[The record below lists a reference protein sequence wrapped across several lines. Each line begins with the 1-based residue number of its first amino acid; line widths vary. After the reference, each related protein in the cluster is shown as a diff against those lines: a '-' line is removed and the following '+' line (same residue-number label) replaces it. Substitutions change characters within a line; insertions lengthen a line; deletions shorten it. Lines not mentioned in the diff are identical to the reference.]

1 MSARDRI
8 LERIRSARGANAADR
23 VKEQQLAEDRIRD
36 HPLSARP
43 TLEWDVVERFKSQCL
58 RMSSTV
64 DELMSIGEVPAA
76 VARYLDSK
84 QLSRK
89 AVCWPEIAQL
99 EWSNVGVTIEAR
111 PARGDDLTG
120 ITGAYLGIAETGTL
134 MFLSGPMT
142 YPTTSLLPETHI
154 AVISKSRI
162 VPAME
167 EAWALTRREQGE
179 LPRAVNFVSGPSRT
193 ADIEGQLQIG
203 AHGPFRVHV
212 ILVP

>member
-1 MSARDRI
+1 MSARDNI
-8 LERIRSARGANAADR
+8 LNGIRSARGAVSN
-23 VKEQQLAEDRIRD
+23 KLLEEQRLAEERIRT
-36 HPLSARP
+36 HPVSVRP
-43 TLEWDVVERFKSQCL
+43 SMNWERIERFKSQCV
-58 RMSSTV
+58 RMSSSV
-64 DELMSIGEVPAA
+64 DDLSDRTQVPQA

-84 QLSRK
+84 QLARA

-99 EWSNVGVTIEAR
+99 DWASSGLNVVAR
-111 PARGDDLTG
+111 PAQGNDLVG

-134 MFLSGPMT
+134 MFLSSPST

-154 AVISKSRI
+154 AVVSKERI
-162 VPAME
+162 VTAME
-167 EAWALTRREQGE
+167 EAWESVRREQGE

-193 ADIEGQLQIG
+193 ADIEGQLQLG